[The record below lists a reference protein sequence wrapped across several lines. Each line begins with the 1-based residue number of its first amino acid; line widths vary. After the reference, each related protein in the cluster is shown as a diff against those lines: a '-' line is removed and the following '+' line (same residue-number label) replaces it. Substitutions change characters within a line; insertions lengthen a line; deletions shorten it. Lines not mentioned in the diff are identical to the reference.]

1 MTPPESKK
9 RQQDDRS
16 FSPDENRSKRTKKS
30 NDTRQMI
37 RSIDQDRP
45 VSRDSQVSRQN
56 SFDETRDDPVDDVN
70 LIKTEKDKDQG
81 YKTNSTVKM

>member
-16 FSPDENRSKRTKKS
+16 FSPDESRSKRTRKA
-30 NDTRQMI
+30 NGGRQMT
-37 RSIDQDRP
+37 RSIDKDRP
-45 VSRDSQVSRQN
+45 ESRDSLESHQS
-56 SFDETRDDPVDDVN
+56 SFDGSHDDPVDHAK

-81 YKTNSTVKM
+81 D